1 MLKEFLIV
9 LDKLSIYMRQTKLA
23 IRHLLRILKWL
34 IQTDDDYTS
43 STSPQITTSHFAEI
57 VSLYNLL
64 NQFNAQSRISVV
76 GWHWMTSD
84 STYKQEVSP
93 FKRTHK
99 KEARILQGPPYHFDE
114 TQVKEIFESQPW
126 VESVMVLL
134 SRHPAGKGEAGGDFY
149 IDSNM
154 GTWWNWYDQRCVG
167 SECVR
172 NINYLL
178 HPAHG

>member
-1 MLKEFLIV
+1 
-9 LDKLSIYMRQTKLA
+9 
-23 IRHLLRILKWL
+23 
-34 IQTDDDYTS
+34 
-43 STSPQITTSHFAEI
+43 
-57 VSLYNLL
+57 
-64 NQFNAQSRISVV
+64 
-76 GWHWMTSD
+76 MTSD

-149 IDSNM
+149 IRFKYGNM
-154 GTWWNWYDQRCVG
+154 M
-167 SECVR
+167 EL
-172 NINYLL
+172 I
-178 HPAHG
+178 